1 MTQRERQL
9 LNWIE
14 ENPLISQQELA
25 EKAGI
30 TRSSVAVHISNL
42 MKKGCIAGKGY
53 IVRTAPYAAVVGG
66 VNMDIGGWPA
76 ETPVAHDSN
85 PGRVRMSLGG
95 VGRNIAHNMALLG
108 LDVRLL
114 TVFGDDLNAQ
124 KIAASCAELGID
136 VSHSPFLPDEHTST
150 YLFITDE
157 RGDMSLAVNDMD
169 IYRRLTPQFLAQ
181 RQKLLDGAQVVAA
194 DTNPPA
200 ETLRY
205 LADHCTAPIFC
216 DPVSTAKA
224 EKLRPILGKLHT
236 LKPNRMEAELLSGV
250 KIRDKKSLRLAAEKL
265 LETGLRRVFISLG
278 SDGVFAADHERAIH
292 LPVIPG
298 TMVNT
303 TGCGDAFM
311 AAIIYAYLRGTDLA
325 NTARMGLAAASIA
338 MESAETI
345 NPAMREDELL
355 RRAET
360 VKML

>member
-76 ETPVAHDSN
+76 EIPVARDSN

-95 VGRNIAHNMALLG
+95 VGRNMAHNMALMG
-108 LDVRLL
+108 LDVRLV
-114 TVFGDDLNAQ
+114 TVFGDDLNAR
-124 KIAASCAELGID
+124 KIAAGCAEVGID
-136 VSHSPFLPDEHTST
+136 VSQSPFLPGEHTST

-157 RGDMSLAVNDMD
+157 GGDMALAVSDME
-169 IYRRLTPQFLAQ
+169 IYQRLTPQFLAQ
-181 RQKLLDGAQVVAA
+181 RQKLLDGAQVVVA

-200 ETLRY
+200 ESLAY

-236 LKPNRMEAELLSGV
+236 LKPNRIEAELLSGV
-250 KIRDKKSLRLAAEKL
+250 EIRDETSLRRAADTL

-278 SDGVFAADHERAIH
+278 SDGVFAADHHAAVQ
-292 LPVIPG
+292 LPVFPG

-311 AAIIYAYLRGTDLA
+311 AAITWAYLRGSDLEE
-325 NTARMGLAAASIA
+325 TARLGLAASSIA
-338 MESAETI
+338 MESGETI
-345 NPAMREDELL
+345 NPAMQADELC
-355 RRAET
+355 RRAG
-360 VKML
+360 VCKAL

>member
-53 IVRTAPYAAVVGG
+53 IVRTEPYAAVVGG
-66 VNMDIGGWPA
+66 VNMDIGGWPS
-76 ETPVAHDSN
+76 ESPVAHDSN

-108 LDVRLL
+108 MDVRLL

-136 VSHSPFLPDEHTST
+136 VSHAPFLSGEHTST

-157 RGDMSLAVNDMD
+157 RGDMALAVSDMD
-169 IYRRLTPQFLAQ
+169 IYQHLTPQFLAQ
-181 RQKLLDGAQVVAA
+181 RQKLLDGAQVVVA

-200 ETLRY
+200 QTLQY
-205 LADHCTAPIFC
+205 LAEHCAAPIFC

-224 EKLRPILGKLHT
+224 EKIRPILGKLHT
-236 LKPNRMEAELLSGV
+236 LKPNRIEAELFSGV
-250 KIRDKKSLRLAAEKL
+250 KFTDEASLRLAAKTL

-278 SDGVFAADHERAIH
+278 SDGVFAADHEGSVH

-311 AAIIYAYLRGTDLA
+311 AAITWAYLQGTNLEG
-325 NTARMGLAAASIA
+325 TARLGLAASSIA
-338 MESAETI
+338 MESGETI
-345 NPAMREDELL
+345 NPAMREEELL
-355 RRAET
+355 RRAKTGET
-360 VKML
+360 A

>member
-1 MTQRERQL
+1 MNKKASVWSSYGL
-9 LNWIE
+9 LICMICGILLGCVVGAMFPNVKDADG
-14 ENPLISQQELA
+14 NVTAAGASVLKPLGQIF
-25 EKAGI
+25 I
-30 TRSSVAVHISNL
+30 NL
-42 MKKGCIAGKGY
+42 MFCI
-53 IVRTAPYAAVVGG
+53 VV
-66 VNMDIGGWPA
+66 P
-76 ETPVAHDSN
+76 
-85 PGRVRMSLGG
+85 
-95 VGRNIAHNMALLG
+95 MALLG

-150 YLFITDE
+150 YLFINDE

-216 DPVSTAKA
+216 DPVSTVKA

-236 LKPNRMEAELLSGV
+236 LKPNRIEAELLSGV
-250 KIRDKKSLRLAAEKL
+250 KIRDKKSLRLAAERL

-278 SDGVFAADHERAIH
+278 NDGVFAADHERAIH

-338 MESAETI
+338 MESDETI

-355 RRAET
+355 RRVET